1 MRILKVKTKPSYSIF
16 IGDNLIS
23 FIPQDLL
30 KNYNFGKVAVIT
42 DSKVEALYG
51 DKFQRALQSAGIKS
65 ELFSFPEGE
74 ASKNLDTVITLAR
87 SLVQKGF
94 DRKDLIIALGGGVVG
109 DIAGFLASIYMRGL
123 PYIQVPTTLLAQVDS
138 SVGGKTGVDL
148 PEGKNLIGTF
158 YQPHSVYIDVQFL
171 KTLPKTEI
179 KNGLAEVVKYGCILK
194 RSLFNILNKYGTS
207 IYDLPPKPLEKIIYD
222 SIAIKAK
229 VVSADE
235 RESGLR
241 RVLNFGHTIG
251 HALEAH
257 SEYRVPH
264 GLAVAVGMAIEAKL
278 SELLGIN
285 EEPLFDPL
293 IKLLE
298 KLELPW
304 RVSHLG
310 IKADIS
316 QIYSFLSKD
325 KKVWKGKLTWVLLKK
340 IGNFSFYEEP
350 PAELIEKAIIACY

>member
-1 MRILKVKTKPSYSIF
+1 
-16 IGDNLIS
+16 
-23 FIPQDLL
+23 
-30 KNYNFGKVAVIT
+30 
-42 DSKVEALYG
+42 
-51 DKFQRALQSAGIKS
+51 
-65 ELFSFPEGE
+65 
-74 ASKNLDTVITLAR
+74 
-87 SLVQKGF
+87 
-94 DRKDLIIALGGGVVG
+94 
-109 DIAGFLASIYMRGL
+109 
-123 PYIQVPTTLLAQVDS
+123 
-138 SVGGKTGVDL
+138 
-148 PEGKNLIGTF
+148 
-158 YQPHSVYIDVQFL
+158 
-171 KTLPKTEI
+171 PKTEI

-194 RSLFNILNKYGTS
+194 RSLFNFLKKYGTS

-251 HALEAH
+251 HALEAY
-257 SEYRVPH
+257 SEYCVPH